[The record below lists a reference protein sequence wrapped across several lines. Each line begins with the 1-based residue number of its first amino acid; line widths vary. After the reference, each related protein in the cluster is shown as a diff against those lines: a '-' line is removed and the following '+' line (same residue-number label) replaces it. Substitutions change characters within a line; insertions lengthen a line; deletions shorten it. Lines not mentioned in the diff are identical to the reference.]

1 MFDPTDCYIV
11 VFTDEAGTV
20 HSVPFSKA
28 NGGNAKANGLL
39 AAIREAG
46 LKAEKYGP
54 YTRPN

>member
-1 MFDPTDCYIV
+1 MFDPTDCYLI

-28 NGGNAKANGLL
+28 NGGNAKANRVLE
-39 AAIREAG
+39 AVRAAG